1 MTVNN
6 LESTEPKSGVYRQ
19 LQLTLDEM
27 PIGFPPTKSGVEI
40 RLLKRLF
47 TPEEAKIASK
57 LKYHSKDWESL
68 ESIYKRLKSEG
79 YSKEELK
86 II

>member
-1 MTVNN
+1 MTVQNIKEGTSE
-6 LESTEPKSGVYRQ
+6 LDVYRQ
-19 LQLTLDEM
+19 LQQTLDEM

-57 LKYHSKDWESL
+57 LKFAWKDKESL
-68 ESIYKRLKSEG
+68 
-79 YSKEELK
+79 
-86 II
+86 